1 MPPPP
6 AIQMLVAWV
15 RNARRVRKLCIYVDR
30 KGELAAWAAR
40 ARAPPPSIGI
50 IIAAVPHEFCAK
62 GN

>member
-15 RNARRVRKLCIYVDR
+15 REARAQTVHLDR